1 MISSGNAKHKYYVTP
16 GTAFETDIKL
26 SIEDLLLA
34 LESTFDKFYF
44 VTGTTSEFRFN

>member
-1 MISSGNAKHKYYVTP
+1 VISSGNAKHEYYVTL
-16 GTAFETDIKL
+16 GTAFVTDIKL

-44 VTGTTSEFRFN
+44 VNGTASEFHFN